1 MLDYLGGPDVV
12 TRVLERG
19 SQEDQSEKREDVK
32 TEAEAREERGR
43 GMLLTTGAG
52 TQTAWGYWKRQE
64 NRFSP
69 RASRRKTTLP
79 IHQL

>member
-32 TEAEAREERGR
+32 TEAEAREERG
-43 GMLLTTGAG
+43 MLE
-52 TQTAWGYWKRQE
+52 KRKE
-64 NRFSP
+64 
-69 RASRRKTTLP
+69 AVVCC
-79 IHQL
+79 